1 MDLQH
6 RNRVESNLKEE
17 EKEALKVL
25 INHQRDRQI
34 VIKPCDQVAGTI
46 ILDFDEYMRACM
58 EHLEA

>member
-1 MDLQH
+1 MDPRH
-6 RNRVESNLKEE
+6 RNKVESNLKEE

-34 VIKPCDQVAGTI
+34 VIKPYDKVAGTI
-46 ILDFDEYMRACM
+46 ILDFNEYMRACM